1 LGDCAKRGLRAGG
14 LSGGREKRAGI
25 EKRDGLVRLSIAR
38 MDIAI
43 ASLTLEVS
51 DPAASEHFYESALG
65 LGPQVRART
74 ADALA
79 TGFRGFTIS
88 LVVAQPSTV
97 DSLLDTALAAGAK
110 TLKPAEKSLWGYG
123 AVVQDAD
130 GVIWKLATS
139 AKKNKGPA
147 TRKIDDLV
155 LLIGAADMGASK
167 RFYVE
172 QGLSVKRSFLGR
184 YVEFDAPA
192 DGVKLALYPGRAGL
206 AKDAGVSA
214 DGDGPHGIA
223 VNSAAGQFRDPDG
236 FSWEP
241 A

>member
-1 LGDCAKRGLRAGG
+1 
-14 LSGGREKRAGI
+14 
-25 EKRDGLVRLSIAR
+25 

-51 DPAASEHFYESALG
+51 ERAASQHFYETALG
-65 LGPQVRART
+65 VSPQVRARA
-74 ADALA
+74 ADTPA

-88 LVVAQPSTV
+88 LVVGQPSTV
-97 DSLLDTALAAGAK
+97 DSLLETALAGGAK
-110 TLKPAEKSLWGYG
+110 TVKPATKGMWGYG

-139 AKKNKGPA
+139 AKKDKGPA
-147 TRKIDDLV
+147 TREIDDLV
-155 LLIGAADMGASK
+155 LLVGASDLGASK
-167 RFYVE
+167 RFYVDR
-172 QGLSVKRSFLGR
+172 GLTVKRSFPGR

-192 DGVKLALYPGRAGL
+192 GSIKLALYPGRAGL
-206 AKDAGVSA
+206 AKDAGVTP

-223 VNSAAGQFRDPDG
+223 VNSSAGEFSDPDG
-236 FSWEP
+236 FCWET